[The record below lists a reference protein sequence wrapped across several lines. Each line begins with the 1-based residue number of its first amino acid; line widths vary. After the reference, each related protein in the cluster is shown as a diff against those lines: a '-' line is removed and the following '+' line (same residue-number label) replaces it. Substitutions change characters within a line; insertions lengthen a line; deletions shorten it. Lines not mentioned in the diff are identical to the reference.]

1 MEKVIE
7 KVVKLNE
14 VDSVRILIAHDD
26 DCNPRDW
33 DNLATMLCAHGRY
46 RLGDENF
53 SDADSIANYILD
65 IIGENK
71 FQNELKEYA
80 EKKFENIFIHQD
92 ADGEYYLTD
101 DKENFEPL
109 SDANYFEEKDDA
121 ENELQ
126 DMKDDFI
133 NSDWQDELSYDEKME
148 IAEKYAYI
156 LPLYLYDHSGITM
169 NTTGF
174 SCGWDSGK
182 VGEIFVTHERA
193 LKECPKHINENE
205 TDEQYDERILG
216 YLRGEAKEYD
226 QHLTGDVYWFKVEKL
241 SYCECCGHEKD
252 SEELDSCGG
261 FFGMEDVIEE
271 GILPLFKDEE
281 KQVIADALK

>member
-1 MEKVIE
+1 MEKVLE
-7 KVVKLNE
+7 KVIKLE
-14 VDSVRILIAHDD
+14 EGSEIRITINHDE

-53 SDADSIANYILD
+53 SDTDSIANYILD

-71 FQNELKEYA
+71 FQNELEKYA
-80 EKKFENIFIHQD
+80 ENEMEKYSIKQD
-92 ADGEYYLTD
+92 EDGDFYIADINGERISSNVYD
-101 DKENFEPL
+101 DKV
-109 SDANYFEEKDDA
+109 DA

-126 DMKDDFI
+126 DIKDDFI

-148 IAEKYAYI
+148 IANKYAYI

-174 SCGWDSGK
+174 SCGWDSGQ

-193 LKECPKHINENE
+193 LKESPKHINENE

-216 YLRGEAKEYD
+216 YLRGEVKMYD
-226 QHLTGDVYWFKVEKL
+226 QHLTNDVYWFRVEKL
-241 SYCECCGHEKD
+241 SLCECCGHEKD

-281 KQVIADALK
+281 KQIIADALK